1 MIRVFHK
8 IEDLWQEVSIE
19 TQQNISKDSIW
30 VDLISPTLQEIEQVQ
45 IQLNIEIPSRAEMQE
60 IEATSRLYRENNT
73 YFMTASIITNPDID
87 HMEVSAITFI
97 LADKFLATVR
107 YLNPK
112 PFDSFAVRLKRAG
125 SPFSSS
131 IEVMIGL
138 LETLIDRMADILEVH
153 SAEVER
159 IAKLIFTGNDKSS
172 ARKINHHETLKDL
185 GMEGNHFSTMRE
197 GLVSINRLANYMN
210 QAVAHHPKNKHLR
223 EMLKEIRRDLASLA
237 DHTSFMSSKIN
248 FLLDATLGMINIE
261 QNKIIRLLSV
271 AAVFFLPPTLIASI
285 YGMNFQFMPELSS
298 KYGYP
303 LVILLMVISSLSSYL
318 YFKRKGWM

>member
-8 IEDLWQEVSIE
+8 TEGLWQEVSIE
-19 TQQNISKDSIW
+19 TQQNFSKDCIW

-45 IQLNIEIPSRAEMQE
+45 TRLNIEIPSRAEMQE
-60 IEATSRLYRENNT
+60 IEETSRLYRENNT

-97 LADKFLATVR
+97 LTDRFLSTVR

-112 PFDSFAVRLKRAG
+112 PFDSFALRLKRSG

-138 LETLIDRMADILEVH
+138 LETVIDRMADILEFH

-159 IAKLIFTGNDKSS
+159 IAKLIFTGNDKHS
-172 ARKINHHETLKDL
+172 ATKIDHLETLKDI
-185 GMEGNHFSTMRE
+185 GMEGNQFSTMRE
-197 GLVSINRLANYMN
+197 SLVSINRMANYMN
-210 QAVAHHPKNKHLR
+210 LAVAHHPKNKNLR
-223 EMLKEIRRDLASLA
+223 EMLKEIGRDLASLA

-248 FLLDATLGMINIE
+248 FLLDATLGMIDIE
-261 QNKIIRLLSV
+261 QNEIIRLLSV

-298 KYGYP
+298 KFGYP
-303 LVILLMVISSLSSYL
+303 LVILLMITSSFISYL